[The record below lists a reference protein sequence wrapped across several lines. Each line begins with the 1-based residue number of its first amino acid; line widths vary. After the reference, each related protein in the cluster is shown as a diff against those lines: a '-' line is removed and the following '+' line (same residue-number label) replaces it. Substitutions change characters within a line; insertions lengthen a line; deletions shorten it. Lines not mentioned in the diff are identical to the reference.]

1 MRGLLLRFAIFISM
15 FSFTYAQQTVPFT
28 TQKAFY
34 IYGDAAVIG
43 NNILSKDKQE
53 PYNDYLL
60 TNDDIDMVYVDIDQ
74 DKTTFSSSSANLK
87 LPDNQSKIAYAVLYW
102 SATYSY
108 IKGTRREEDA
118 QFYFQGNRQKNRSL
132 INKVKLK
139 LPGENYQ
146 NITGNVLFDGAKSP
160 AFALN
165 APYVC
170 FADVTKQ
177 LQEAKQVNGEYTV
190 ANINATQGFVAG
202 GSAAGWMLYV
212 VYEAP
217 TSKPKYITTFNGFS
231 HIGNQPEIIS
241 LDEFKTPDKGATSTA
256 IVLATLEG
264 DSALSGDQC
273 IVANP
278 VTNKAWQLQAVNRDK
293 DNFFSSQITSI
304 STANTVRYPNSSNT
318 LGFDLATVSLPNNDE
333 AVLVN
338 GTEKVDLI
346 FNTKQDRFY
355 LFFTAFNTE
364 ISESFL
370 KEIQSN
376 TPVNA
381 IVLTSEKLDPNV
393 VLTSDNKVV
402 NAKAETVK
410 AIAKTDIKTIGQ
422 AENFNITTQ
431 SFALKQPVI
440 IKKELKQELVV
451 PMSSEILSSKSQN
464 EALAKGDV
472 LISSTNYV
480 RALKIE
486 DKPLET
492 QAFKLLLEKN
502 AALIEGAK
510 EGYYVINKFFSK
522 PQNAITWQK
531 YLKEKGYDSQ
541 ILIDETEQLFYV
553 YVFHTQNFYDAYMQ
567 HKTLLN
573 NALFSQNWVF
583 KVNMIDY

>member
-146 NITGNVLFDGAKSP
+146 NITGNVLFDGAKNP

-190 ANINATQGFVAG
+190 ANINATQGYVAG

-241 LDEFKTPDKGATSTA
+241 LDDFKTPDKGATSTA

-278 VTNKAWQLQAVNRDK
+278 VTNKAWQLQALNRDK
-293 DNFFSSQITSI
+293 DNFFSSQITSV

-318 LGFDLATVSLPNNDE
+318 LGFDLATVTLPNNDE
-333 AVLVN
+333 AVIVN

-364 ISESFL
+364 ISESFF

-381 IVLTSEKLDPNV
+381 IVLTSEKLNSNTIVIPDNEV
-393 VLTSDNKVV
+393 VKSEI
-402 NAKAETVK
+402 ETIK
-410 AIAKTDIKTIGQ
+410 TISKTDIKTIGQ
-422 AENFNITTQ
+422 AENYNITTQ

-451 PMSSEILSSKSQN
+451 PMSSEIISSKSQN

-510 EGYYVINKFFSK
+510 EGYYVINKFFSES
-522 PQNAITWQK
+522 QNAINWQK

>member
-74 DKTTFSSSSANLK
+74 DKATFSSSSANLK

-304 STANTVRYPNSSNT
+304 PTANTVRYPNSSNT
-318 LGFDLATVSLPNNDE
+318 LGFDLATVTLPNNDE
-333 AVLVN
+333 AVIVN

-393 VLTSDNKVV
+393 MLTFDNKVV
-402 NAKAETVK
+402 KAKIETIK
-410 AIAKTDIKTIGQ
+410 AISKTDFKTIGQ

-464 EALAKGDV
+464 EAQAKGDV

>member
-273 IVANP
+273 VVANP

-376 TPVNA
+376 IPVNA

-393 VLTSDNKVV
+393 MLTSDNKVFK
-402 NAKAETVK
+402 AKLETIK
-410 AIAKTDIKTIGQ
+410 AISKTDIKTIGQ

-440 IKKELKQELVV
+440 IKKELKQDLVV

-522 PQNAITWQK
+522 PQNAINWQK

>member
-146 NITGNVLFDGAKSP
+146 NITGNVLFDGAKNP

-177 LQEAKQVNGEYTV
+177 LQEVKQVNGEYTV
-190 ANINATQGFVAG
+190 ANINATQGYVAG

-241 LDEFKTPDKGATSTA
+241 LDDFKTPDKGATSTA

-278 VTNKAWQLQAVNRDK
+278 VTNKAWQLQALNRDK
-293 DNFFSSQITSI
+293 DNFFSSQITSV

-318 LGFDLATVSLPNNDE
+318 LGFDLATVTLPNNDE
-333 AVLVN
+333 AVIVN

-364 ISESFL
+364 ISESFF

-381 IVLTSEKLDPNV
+381 IVLTSEKLNSNTILIP
-393 VLTSDNKVV
+393 DNEVFKSEI
-402 NAKAETVK
+402 ETIK
-410 AIAKTDIKTIGQ
+410 TISKTDIKTIGQ
-422 AENFNITTQ
+422 AENYNITTQ

-451 PMSSEILSSKSQN
+451 PMSSEIISSKSQN

-510 EGYYVINKFFSK
+510 EGYYVINKFFSES
-522 PQNAITWQK
+522 QNAINWQK

>member
-146 NITGNVLFDGAKSP
+146 NITGNMLFDGAKSP

-177 LQEAKQVNGEYTV
+177 LQETKQVNGEYTV

-273 IVANP
+273 VVANP

-318 LGFDLATVSLPNNDE
+318 LGFDLATVTLPNNDE
-333 AVLVN
+333 AVIVN

-376 TPVNA
+376 IPVNA
-381 IVLTSEKLDPNV
+381 IVLTSEKLDPNIM
-393 VLTSDNKVV
+393 LTSDNKVV
-402 NAKAETVK
+402 KAKIETIK
-410 AIAKTDIKTIGQ
+410 AISKTDFKTIGQ

-440 IKKELKQELVV
+440 IKKELKQDLVV

-522 PQNAITWQK
+522 PQNAINWQK

>member
-146 NITGNVLFDGAKSP
+146 NITGNVLFDGAKNP

-278 VTNKAWQLQAVNRDK
+278 VTNKAWQFQAVNRDK

-318 LGFDLATVSLPNNDE
+318 LGFDLATVTLPNNDE
-333 AVLVN
+333 AVIVN

-381 IVLTSEKLDPNV
+381 IVLTSEKLDSNV
-393 VLTSDNKVV
+393 MLTSDNKVV
-402 NAKAETVK
+402 KAKIETIK
-410 AIAKTDIKTIGQ
+410 AISKTDIKTIGQ

-440 IKKELKQELVV
+440 IKKELKQDLVV

-522 PQNAITWQK
+522 PQNAINWQK

>member
-393 VLTSDNKVV
+393 MLTSDNKVV
-402 NAKAETVK
+402 KAKIETIK
-410 AIAKTDIKTIGQ
+410 AISKTDIKTIGQ

>member
-146 NITGNVLFDGAKSP
+146 NITGNVLFDGAKNP

-318 LGFDLATVSLPNNDE
+318 LGFDLATVTLPNNDE
-333 AVLVN
+333 AVIVN

-393 VLTSDNKVV
+393 MLTSDNKVV
-402 NAKAETVK
+402 KAKIETIK
-410 AIAKTDIKTIGQ
+410 AISKTDFKTIGQ

-522 PQNAITWQK
+522 PQNAINWQK

>member
-177 LQEAKQVNGEYTV
+177 LQETKQVNGEYTV

-273 IVANP
+273 VVANP

-318 LGFDLATVSLPNNDE
+318 LGFDLATVTLPNNDE
-333 AVLVN
+333 AVIVN

-376 TPVNA
+376 IPVNA

-393 VLTSDNKVV
+393 MLTSDNKVV
-402 NAKAETVK
+402 KAKLETIK
-410 AIAKTDIKTIGQ
+410 AISKTDFTTIGQ

-440 IKKELKQELVV
+440 IKKELKQDLVV

-522 PQNAITWQK
+522 PQNAINWQK

>member
-318 LGFDLATVSLPNNDE
+318 LGFDLATVTLPNNDE
-333 AVLVN
+333 AVIVN

-393 VLTSDNKVV
+393 MLTSDNKVV
-402 NAKAETVK
+402 KAKIETIK
-410 AIAKTDIKTIGQ
+410 AISKTDIKTIGQ

-522 PQNAITWQK
+522 PQNAINWQK

>member
-1 MRGLLLRFAIFISM
+1 M

-146 NITGNVLFDGAKSP
+146 NITGNVLFDGAKIP

-190 ANINATQGFVAG
+190 ANINATQGYVAG

-293 DNFFSSQITSI
+293 DNFFSSQITSV

-318 LGFDLATVSLPNNDE
+318 LGFDLATVTLPNNDK
-333 AVLVN
+333 AVIVN

-381 IVLTSEKLDPNV
+381 IVLTSEKINPNTV
-393 VLTSDNKVV
+393 SISDNQSVKS
-402 NAKAETVK
+402 NIKTVK
-410 AIAKTDIKTIGQ
+410 AISKTDIKTIGQ
-422 AENFNITTQ
+422 TENFNITAQ

-440 IKKELKQELVV
+440 INKELKQELVV

-464 EALAKGDV
+464 EALSKGDV

-502 AALIEGAK
+502 AAFIEGAK
-510 EGYYVINKFFSK
+510 EGYYVINKFFSES
-522 PQNAITWQK
+522 QNAINWQK

-573 NALFSQNWVF
+573 NALFNQNWVF

>member
-108 IKGTRREEDA
+108 IKGKRREEDA

-146 NITGNVLFDGAKSP
+146 NITGNVLFDGAKNP

-278 VTNKAWQLQAVNRDK
+278 VTNKAWQFQAVNRDK

-318 LGFDLATVSLPNNDE
+318 LGFDLATVTLPNNDE
-333 AVLVN
+333 AVIVN

-393 VLTSDNKVV
+393 MLTSDNKVV
-402 NAKAETVK
+402 KAKTETIK
-410 AIAKTDIKTIGQ
+410 TISKTDIKTIGQ

-440 IKKELKQELVV
+440 IKKELKQDLVV

-522 PQNAITWQK
+522 PQNAINWQK

>member
-1 MRGLLLRFAIFISM
+1 
-15 FSFTYAQQTVPFT
+15 
-28 TQKAFY
+28 
-34 IYGDAAVIG
+34 
-43 NNILSKDKQE
+43 
-53 PYNDYLL
+53 
-60 TNDDIDMVYVDIDQ
+60 MVYVDIDQ

-146 NITGNVLFDGAKSP
+146 NITGNVLFDGAKNP

-177 LQEAKQVNGEYTV
+177 LQENKQVNGEYTV

-278 VTNKAWQLQAVNRDK
+278 VTNKAWQLQAVNRDE

-318 LGFDLATVSLPNNDE
+318 LGFDLATVTLPNNDE
-333 AVLVN
+333 AVIVN

-381 IVLTSEKLDPNV
+381 IVLTSKKLDPNV
-393 VLTSDNKVV
+393 MLTSDNKVV
-402 NAKAETVK
+402 KAKTETIK
-410 AIAKTDIKTIGQ
+410 AISKTDIKTIGQ

-440 IKKELKQELVV
+440 IKKKLKQELVV

-502 AALIEGAK
+502 AALIEDAK

>member
-146 NITGNVLFDGAKSP
+146 NITGNVLFDGAKNP

-165 APYVC
+165 TPYVC
-170 FADVTKQ
+170 FTDVTKQ

-278 VTNKAWQLQAVNRDK
+278 VTDKAWQLQAVNRDK

-393 VLTSDNKVV
+393 ILTSDNKVV
-402 NAKAETVK
+402 KAKIETIK
-410 AIAKTDIKTIGQ
+410 AISNTDIKTIGQ

-522 PQNAITWQK
+522 PQNAINWQK

-541 ILIDETEQLFYV
+541 ILIDETEKLFYV

>member
-146 NITGNVLFDGAKSP
+146 NITGNVLFDGAKNP

-190 ANINATQGFVAG
+190 ANINATQGYVAG

-241 LDEFKTPDKGATSTA
+241 LDDFKTPDKGATSTA

-278 VTNKAWQLQAVNRDK
+278 VTNKAWQLQALNRDK
-293 DNFFSSQITSI
+293 DNFFSSQITSV

-318 LGFDLATVSLPNNDE
+318 LGFDLATVTLPNNDE
-333 AVLVN
+333 AVIVN

-364 ISESFL
+364 ISESFF

-381 IVLTSEKLDPNV
+381 IVLTSEKLNSNTILIPDNEV
-393 VLTSDNKVV
+393 VKSEI
-402 NAKAETVK
+402 ETIK
-410 AIAKTDIKTIGQ
+410 TISKTDIKTIGQ
-422 AENFNITTQ
+422 AENYNITTQ

-451 PMSSEILSSKSQN
+451 PMSNEIISSKSQN

-510 EGYYVINKFFSK
+510 EGYYVINKFFSES
-522 PQNAITWQK
+522 QNAINWQK

>member
-278 VTNKAWQLQAVNRDK
+278 ATNKAWQLQAVNRDK

-318 LGFDLATVSLPNNDE
+318 LGFDLATVTLPNNDE
-333 AVLVN
+333 AVIVN

-393 VLTSDNKVV
+393 MLTSDNKVV
-402 NAKAETVK
+402 KAKIETIK
-410 AIAKTDIKTIGQ
+410 AISKTDIKTIGQ

-522 PQNAITWQK
+522 PQNAINWQK

>member
-318 LGFDLATVSLPNNDE
+318 LGFDLATVTLPNNDE
-333 AVLVN
+333 AVIVN

-381 IVLTSEKLDPNV
+381 IVLTSEKLDPNIM
-393 VLTSDNKVV
+393 LTSDNKVV
-402 NAKAETVK
+402 KAKIETIK
-410 AIAKTDIKTIGQ
+410 AISKTDIKTIGQ

-440 IKKELKQELVV
+440 IKKELKQDLVV
-451 PMSSEILSSKSQN
+451 PMSSEILS
-464 EALAKGDV
+464 
-472 LISSTNYV
+472 
-480 RALKIE
+480 
-486 DKPLET
+486 
-492 QAFKLLLEKN
+492 
-502 AALIEGAK
+502 
-510 EGYYVINKFFSK
+510 
-522 PQNAITWQK
+522 
-531 YLKEKGYDSQ
+531 
-541 ILIDETEQLFYV
+541 
-553 YVFHTQNFYDAYMQ
+553 
-567 HKTLLN
+567 
-573 NALFSQNWVF
+573 
-583 KVNMIDY
+583 

>member
-1 MRGLLLRFAIFISM
+1 M

>member
-146 NITGNVLFDGAKSP
+146 NITGNVLFDGAKNP

-190 ANINATQGFVAG
+190 ANINATQGYVAG

-241 LDEFKTPDKGATSTA
+241 LDDFKTPDKGATSTA

-278 VTNKAWQLQAVNRDK
+278 VTNKAWQLQALNRDK
-293 DNFFSSQITSI
+293 DNFFSSQITSV
-304 STANTVRYPNSSNT
+304 STANTVRYPNSNNT
-318 LGFDLATVSLPNNDE
+318 LGFDLATVTLPNNDE
-333 AVLVN
+333 AVIVN

-364 ISESFL
+364 ISESFF

-381 IVLTSEKLDPNV
+381 IVLTSEKLNSNTILIP
-393 VLTSDNKVV
+393 DNEVDKSEI
-402 NAKAETVK
+402 ETIK
-410 AIAKTDIKTIGQ
+410 TISKTDIKTIGQ
-422 AENFNITTQ
+422 AENYNITTQ

-451 PMSSEILSSKSQN
+451 PMSSEIISSKSQN

-510 EGYYVINKFFSK
+510 EGYYVINKFFSES
-522 PQNAITWQK
+522 QNAINWQK

-567 HKTLLN
+567 HKTLLK